1 MAVSEWD
8 VQQSKNALEEAER
21 AVDTYKISFMNNITS
36 NITEMEKNIEE
47 ITLNKK
53 NTMSK
58 EKLLKQ
64 NENDRISALDNFKLQ
79 YIVELD
85 NAINT
90 LKDNIAGLEA
100 NKQSLELQG
109 EKTVF
114 DDNGV
119 EVNIA
124 QYRNNELAA
133 TINNINTYRNKKR
146 ELEASIIKI
155 NSQIDSAIVK
165 ASRSGSVNSYIEL
178 VEGDTLQ
185 GGVEVLSII
194 PENDSDYK
202 VNIYVGNE
210 DIGKLK
216 NDMKV
221 KFNVY
226 AFPNSEYGYLTG
238 TITSISNDLKVD
250 QSSGSAYYL
259 VEAILDKNKLYN
271 SKGQK
276 ANLKAGMACQAQMI
290 TENKRILIY
299 LLEKI
304 DLWMDK

>member
-1 MAVSEWD
+1 M
-8 VQQSKNALEEAER
+8 
-21 AVDTYKISFMNNITS
+21 
-36 NITEMEKNIEE
+36 
-47 ITLNKK
+47 
-53 NTMSK
+53 
-58 EKLLKQ
+58 
-64 NENDRISALDNFKLQ
+64 
-79 YIVELD
+79 
-85 NAINT
+85 
-90 LKDNIAGLEA
+90 
-100 NKQSLELQG
+100 
-109 EKTVF
+109 
-114 DDNGV
+114 
-119 EVNIA
+119 
-124 QYRNNELAA
+124 
-133 TINNINTYRNKKR
+133 
-146 ELEASIIKI
+146 
-155 NSQIDSAIVK
+155 
-165 ASRSGSVNSYIEL
+165 
-178 VEGDTLQ
+178 EGDTLQ

-226 AFPNSEYGYLTG
+226 AFPNSEYGYLMG